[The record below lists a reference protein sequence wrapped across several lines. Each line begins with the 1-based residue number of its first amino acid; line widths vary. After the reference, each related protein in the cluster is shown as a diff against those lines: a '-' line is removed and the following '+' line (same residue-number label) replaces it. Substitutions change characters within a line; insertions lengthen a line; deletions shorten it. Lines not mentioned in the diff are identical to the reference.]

1 MCGGPGRSGAEMFL
15 NLSTA
20 FGLHPR
26 QLGGLSCYPGLNRVG
41 GGDRR
46 WGIWIRYTGCALALV
61 GDAHRALKFPLSEAR
76 NLMGQSLSKKRA
88 LVTGGSRGIGAAIV
102 RRLAADGAD
111 VALTYVSRPENA
123 HKTVEAA
130 QEFDVRALAI
140 QADAADPAAVV
151 AAVEHAAD
159 VFGGIDILVNNAG
172 IAVISPVDALTLE
185 DFDRTYEVNVRSV
198 FVATQAVLKHMP
210 DGGRIIN
217 IGSCNAERMP
227 FVGGAAYAMSKAALK
242 GLAQGLAR
250 DLGPRAITVNNV
262 QPGPVDTEMNPADG
276 ELAGMLKGLMAL
288 PRYAHVDEI
297 AAMVAYLAGPEAGF
311 VTGASLT
318 IDGGFTA

>member
-1 MCGGPGRSGAEMFL
+1 
-15 NLSTA
+15 
-20 FGLHPR
+20 
-26 QLGGLSCYPGLNRVG
+26 
-41 GGDRR
+41 
-46 WGIWIRYTGCALALV
+46 
-61 GDAHRALKFPLSEAR
+61 
-76 NLMGQSLSKKRA
+76 MGQSLSKKRA

-111 VALTYVSRPENA
+111 VALTYVSRPEDA